1 MPGTGSPAT
10 LMTDRLLFITQ
21 YFAPAWGYGGP
32 PIVLYRLTRELV
44 NLGFSITVITTDS
57 LDDRRQKSGKE
68 IIDGVK
74 VFRFPTVS
82 NCLAYKFKLFYVPSI
97 RRKIKN
103 MLAES
108 KFVFFSDLRA
118 VLNWQVYPLVKSMGI
133 PYGIFTFGQ
142 IPYDS
147 GMKGQIKKVFD
158 KLWVS
163 DFVTSAKF
171 RFCQTEHER
180 EMYRQFSIAKENT
193 QLLLLPIDSHSGKET
208 GNKKNFR
215 KRFGISETD
224 FLLLYVGRL
233 NKLKGID
240 SIIRSVRG
248 LRNKYNITL
257 LIVGRDD
264 GCEGQLRQEAGIE
277 AGKCIIFAG
286 PLYEDAVYEAY
297 RNADC
302 FIVTPRFFE
311 ETSTA
316 ALEALSC
323 GTPVITSE
331 QSEIPY
337 LEEYKAG
344 IIVKD
349 ISRLETAILT
359 MMLQRDKYKK
369 GTISLIRNK
378 YDSSKI
384 AKRFVSFLT

>member
-1 MPGTGSPAT
+1 
-10 LMTDRLLFITQ
+10 MTKRLVFITQ
-21 YFAPAWGYGGP
+21 YFAPAWSYGGP
-32 PIVLYRLTRELV
+32 PVVFYRLTRELRK
-44 NLGFSITVITTDS
+44 LGYDIDVITTDA
-57 LDDRRQKSGKE
+57 LDRNRLKIKYE
-68 IIDGVK
+68 KINGVK
-74 VFRFPTVS
+74 VHRFSTIS
-82 NCLAYKFKLFYVPSI
+82 NYFAYNFKLFCLPF
-97 RRKIKN
+97 IKSRVSR
-103 MLAES
+103 LLVDADY
-108 KFVFFSDLRA
+108 VFFSDVRA
-118 VLNWQVYPLVKSMGI
+118 VMNWQLYPLVKSLGI

-147 GMKGQIKKVFD
+147 GMKGQIKRVFD

-163 DFVTSAKF
+163 DFVQSAKF

-180 EMYRQFSIAKENT
+180 EMYGQFSITKENT
-193 QLLLLPIDSHSGKET
+193 QLLLLPVDSHSGKET

-240 SIIRSVRG
+240 AIIRSVRE
-248 LRNKYNITL
+248 LRNKHNITL

-316 ALEALSC
+316 ALEALSS

-331 QSEIPY
+331 QSQIPY

-344 IIVKD
+344 IVVKD
-349 ISRLETAILT
+349 ISRLDTVILT

-369 GTISLIRNK
+369 GTIKLIRDK

-384 AKRFVSFLT
+384 AERFISFLN

>member
-1 MPGTGSPAT
+1 
-10 LMTDRLLFITQ
+10 MTDRLLFITQ

-57 LDDRRQKSGKE
+57 LDGRRQKSGKE

-82 NCLAYKFKLFYVPSI
+82 NCLAYKFKLFYVPFI

-103 MLAES
+103 MLAGS

-193 QLLLLPIDSHSGKET
+193 QLLLLPVDSHSGKKT

-248 LRNKYNITL
+248 LRNKHNITL
-257 LIVGRDD
+257 
-264 GCEGQLRQEAGIE
+264 
-277 AGKCIIFAG
+277 
-286 PLYEDAVYEAY
+286 
-297 RNADC
+297 
-302 FIVTPRFFE
+302 
-311 ETSTA
+311 
-316 ALEALSC
+316 
-323 GTPVITSE
+323 
-331 QSEIPY
+331 
-337 LEEYKAG
+337 
-344 IIVKD
+344 
-349 ISRLETAILT
+349 
-359 MMLQRDKYKK
+359 
-369 GTISLIRNK
+369 
-378 YDSSKI
+378 
-384 AKRFVSFLT
+384 